1 MPKISKDWQIKNF
14 AEKNTSKDRKG
25 HRESTFLIWCKK
37 IIPKWMSKLNAVIF
51 KITTIYKRFT
61 KWNLD
66 IKEETSSLKM
76 KLEKSPC
83 WLRNTMGFERCFS
96 QLRAPITLSE
106 DLDSIPSIWCGNR
119 TICNSSSGGYIA
131 ILWSPWAP
139 AHGVL
144 MLTHTNIHS

>member
-14 AEKNTSKDRKG
+14 AEKIHQKIERVIENLLFQCG
-25 HRESTFLIWCKK
+25 VKK